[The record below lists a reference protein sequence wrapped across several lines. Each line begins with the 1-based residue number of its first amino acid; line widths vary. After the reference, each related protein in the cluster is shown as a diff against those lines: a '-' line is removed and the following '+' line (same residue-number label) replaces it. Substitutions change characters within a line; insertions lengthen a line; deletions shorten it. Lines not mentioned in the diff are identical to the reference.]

1 MIMSDKQSLP
11 ERLGHDFLRSLYHMI
26 NTVRMYQDNNQ
37 LIRSSVSVFQNT
49 LNELTLSGDVS
60 LLLYRSR
67 FHLGGEKLRYR
78 RDAAFVVYN
87 MAEYFT
93 KRNIGGL
100 NFLKSSSEASPDNII
115 TWARLINDA
124 IRHDQPLQW
133 LEQKLDEHGFSW
145 VQTFPRRDDDVSA
158 DGESLEDQRF
168 ERARKNYFLAVEAV
182 REVATKV
189 SHGMVGIRKSRRLAQ
204 NIVDIVKMDSTLM
217 IGLATLKNYDDYT
230 YAHSVNVALL
240 ATCLGRHIEL
250 SDLSLEHL
258 AICGLFHDL
267 GKVDVPKE
275 ILMKKERL
283 TDGEWNVIKAHP
295 VTGVRKILMLNSTP
309 SLRSRIILGPF
320 EHHLNLDMTGYP
332 QTMFTGHLSLIGK
345 ILHIADVYEAMTSE
359 RIYRQNSFTPDK
371 VLKEMWKEAG
381 RIFDKILLK
390 RFIHMIGIYPIG
402 SVVEL
407 NNGNLGL
414 VMDYPDE
421 NERSLPLILLLVN
434 DGSDH
439 WQRGE
444 MVYLADQNV
453 KEASDRLTI
462 IRAVSSSRY
471 RINPAEFFL
480 QTK

>member
-1 MIMSDKQSLP
+1 MSDKQSLQ
-11 ERLGHDFLRSLYHMI
+11 EQLGHDFLRSLYHMI

-37 LIRSSVSVFQNT
+37 LIRSSVSVFQNI
-49 LNELTLSGDVS
+49 LNELTVSGDVS

-100 NFLKSSSEASPDNII
+100 NFLKSSGEASPDNII
-115 TWARLINDA
+115 TWTRLINDA
-124 IRHDQPLQW
+124 IRHDPPLQW
-133 LEQKLDEHGFSW
+133 LEQKLDEQCFSW
-145 VQTFPRRDDDVSA
+145 IQIFPRRDDDVSA

-168 ERARKNYFLAVEAV
+168 EKARKNYFLAIEAV
-182 REVATKV
+182 REVANKV
-189 SHGMVGIRKSRRLAQ
+189 THGMVGIRKSRRLAQ
-204 NIVDIVKMDSTLM
+204 NIVDIVKVDSTLM
-217 IGLATLKNYDDYT
+217 IGLATLKKYDDYT

-275 ILMKKERL
+275 ILFKKERL
-283 TDGEWNVIKAHP
+283 TDGEWDVIKAHP

-345 ILHIADVYEAMTSE
+345 ILHIVDVYDAMTNE
-359 RIYRQNSFTPDK
+359 RIYRKKSLTPNM
-371 VLKEMWKEAG
+371 VLKEMWKGAG
-381 RIFDKILLK
+381 TKFDKILLK
-390 RFIHMIGIYPIG
+390 RFIHMMGIYPIG

-421 NERSLPLILLLVN
+421 SERRLPLVLLLAN
-434 DGSDH
+434 EGSGH

-444 MVYLADQNV
+444 MVYLADQNI
-453 KEASDRLTI
+453 KEESDRLTI
-462 IRAVSSSRY
+462 IRVVSSSRY

-480 QTK
+480 QVK